1 MAADPNTQPLITHLI
16 ELRDRLLRASG
27 AIIVVFISLVY
38 FANDIYQ
45 LVSAPLIA
53 QLPAG
58 TSMIATDVAT
68 PFFTP
73 IKLTLVASSFIA
85 IPWILYQIWG
95 FIAPG
100 LYKHEKKLIAPLVIS
115 SALLFYL
122 GVAFSYFVVFPLAF
136 EFFASVAPEGVTF
149 APDISSYLDFV
160 LKIFFA
166 FGLAFEIPIAT
177 LVLCWTGATTPEN
190 LRKKRPY
197 IVVAAFIVGM
207 LLTPPDIISQTLL
220 AIPMLLLFELGLLFS
235 RFYVKQDEIKDEEAG
250 TD

>member
-1 MAADPNTQPLITHLI
+1 MAADPNTQLLIAQLI
-16 ELRDRLLRASG
+16 ELRDRLLRASA
-27 AIIVVFISLVY
+27 AIILVFISLVY
-38 FANDIYQ
+38 FANDIYE
-45 LVSAPLIA
+45 LISAPLIA

-85 IPWILYQIWG
+85 IPWILYQVWA

-100 LYKHEKKLIAPLVIS
+100 LYKHEKKLIAPLVFS

-122 GVAFSYFVVFPLAF
+122 GIAFSYFVVFPLAF
-136 EFFASVAPEGVTF
+136 EFFAAAAPEGVTF
-149 APDISSYLDFV
+149 APDISSYLDFA

-177 LVLCWTGATTPEN
+177 LVLCWTGATTPDS
-190 LRKKRPY
+190 LRQKRPY

-235 RFYVKQDEIKDEEAG
+235 RFYVKQDETKDEEAG